1 MHEWPLAG
9 EEASRE
15 AAQQAAG
22 GRNQTQNVVAVVRE
36 LLVRKRKG
44 LLRSSH
50 ENGAVRDDR
59 RRAADHRE

>member
-22 GRNQTQNVVAVVRE
+22 GRNQTQNVVVVVHLGE
-36 LLVRKRKG
+36 DEK
-44 LLRSSH
+44 S
-50 ENGAVRDDR
+50 
-59 RRAADHRE
+59 